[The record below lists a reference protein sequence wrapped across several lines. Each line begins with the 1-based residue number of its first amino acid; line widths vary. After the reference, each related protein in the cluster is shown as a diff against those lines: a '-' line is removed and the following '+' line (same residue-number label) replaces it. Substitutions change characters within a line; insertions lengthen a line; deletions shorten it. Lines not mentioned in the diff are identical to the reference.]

1 MPLYE
6 IRSKINNLTRNC
18 QNLTLESDKTTQGGI
33 TKASNSNGGLLT
45 MLYGASAN
53 FVEKALLEF
62 PGLPVGKRTGI
73 LLKKKVTS
81 GIILF

>member
-1 MPLYE
+1 
-6 IRSKINNLTRNC
+6 
-18 QNLTLESDKTTQGGI
+18 
-33 TKASNSNGGLLT
+33 

-81 GIILF
+81 GIILFRGPDKLATLYKVRKATVDTNENVWLGTS

>member
-45 MLYGASAN
+45 MLYVD

-62 PGLPVGKRTGI
+62 PGLQVGKRTGI